1 MSAAIVCL
9 ALALAVVPA
18 PGSRRRFTRMFI
30 ARGDH
35 RKPVWNTVSR
45 AGIGAGVVAV
55 FVLLGPGA
63 FLAASMI
70 AGTVGLRVRRSA
82 RDRRRNAECA
92 YLLEALEAVI
102 GELRVGAHPSSAAEV
117 AAREVHGDSA
127 RIFAIGAAR
136 SRLGGSAAEGL
147 RQPESLVAA
156 ELSRIADAWQVAEQH
171 GLALAELLSAAR
183 TDLAGRIRF
192 HGRATAALAG
202 ARATAAVLACLPC
215 LGIALGQMMG
225 AAPLHVLF
233 ASSAGQVLLP
243 LGAGLVCA
251 GLLWTDVITRKVLT

>member
-1 MSAAIVCL
+1 MVCL
-9 ALALAVVPA
+9 ALALVALPA
-18 PGSRRRFTRMFI
+18 PGPRRRFARMFTTPGEY
-30 ARGDH
+30 RRSLWG
-35 RKPVWNTVSR
+35 TLSR
-45 AGIGAGVVAV
+45 AGVIAGVVAV
-55 FVLLGPGA
+55 LLLLGPGP

-82 RDRRRNAECA
+82 RDRRRNVECG

-102 GELRVGAHPSSAAEV
+102 GELRVGAHPSAAAEV
-117 AAREVHGDSA
+117 AAREVRGDSA
-127 RIFAIGAAR
+127 RVFAVGAAR

-147 RQPESLVAA
+147 RQPESLVAV
-156 ELSRIADAWQVAEQH
+156 ELSRIAGAWEVAEQR

-192 HGRATAALAG
+192 HGRTTAALAG

-225 AAPLHVLF
+225 ASPLHVLF

-243 LGAGLVCA
+243 LGTGLVCV
-251 GLLWTDVITRKVLT
+251 GLLWTDVITRKVLV